1 MAVDKKT
8 IDSLERI
15 NEAIKV
21 LCEERETLWRH
32 LAQQKRQ
39 PSGQ

>member
-1 MAVDKKT
+1 MASDNET
-8 IDSLERI
+8 IESLERI

-21 LCEERETLWRH
+21 LCKERETLAYH
-32 LAQQKRQ
+32 LGQQKRQ